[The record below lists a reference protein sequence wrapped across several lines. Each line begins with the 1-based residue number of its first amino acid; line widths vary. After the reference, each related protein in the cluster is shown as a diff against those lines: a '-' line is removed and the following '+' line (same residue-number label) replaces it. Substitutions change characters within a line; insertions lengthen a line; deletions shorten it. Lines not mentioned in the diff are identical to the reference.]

1 VTRPEMTEAR
11 HNILVVDDEFA
22 SLEVLALLLVGEG
35 FRVTTAS
42 DGEEALLR
50 LTEAETVDLV
60 ITDYKMPK
68 MDGSELC
75 LKMLADPRLRSIPV
89 IFTSATYRQDV
100 PRPSNVTA
108 FFSKP
113 LLFSELLRSVHQILT
128 CE

>member
-1 VTRPEMTEAR
+1 MTRQEMTEAP
-11 HNILVVDDEFA
+11 HKVLVVDDEFA
-22 SLEVLALLLVGEG
+22 SLEVLALLLTGEG
-35 FRVTTAS
+35 FRVVMAS
-42 DGEEALLR
+42 NGEEALLR
-50 LTEAETVDLV
+50 LADEAIDLV

-75 LKMLADPRLRSIPV
+75 LRMLAEPRLQSIPV

-100 PRPSNVTA
+100 PRPRNVVA

-128 CE
+128 RK